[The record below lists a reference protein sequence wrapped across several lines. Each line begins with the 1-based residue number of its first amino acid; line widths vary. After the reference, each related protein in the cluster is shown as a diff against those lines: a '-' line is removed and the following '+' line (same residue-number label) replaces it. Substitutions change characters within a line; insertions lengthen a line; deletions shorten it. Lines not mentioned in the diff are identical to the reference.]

1 MARNHQGQKWGKRRH
16 WDAILN
22 FIGDGR
28 VAMNVKV
35 LSTSGARF
43 EGVWSY
49 MGMRM
54 ITERII
60 CFAAL
65 VAMLSGC
72 NGIDNPEGDLKGIKL
87 EDWPRTDC
95 STSTK
100 PARDLV
106 AYKLL
111 GVPYKWEEDWLSG
124 RVYVINPDLYSEKA
138 PFSLND
144 YQRKNLCSGTHDA
157 YMNLLEGKTDVII
170 ASRDISRNEKISSE
184 ELGVELE
191 TAPLAI
197 DALVF
202 IVNPKNPVKN
212 LTADQ
217 VRKIYTGE
225 ITNWKEVGG
234 VDHTITPYIRNADSG
249 SQEKME
255 TLVMDGLKMIEGTEG
270 TYMYE
275 IIGSQMASPYLQLEV
290 DEYGIGYTPFF
301 YCTAMVRDLMR
312 VDMLSIDGVMPSKE
326 TLRNNKYPF
335 VSSIYAGVRKTEDHD
350 SMAYKLYQFLFTKKG
365 ADMIDESGYIA
376 IRK

>member
-1 MARNHQGQKWGKRRH
+1 
-16 WDAILN
+16 
-22 FIGDGR
+22 
-28 VAMNVKV
+28 
-35 LSTSGARF
+35 
-43 EGVWSY
+43 
-49 MGMRM
+49 MRM
-54 ITERII
+54 IIKRII
-60 CFAAL
+60 SFAVF
-65 VAMLSGC
+65 VAMMSGC
-72 NGIDNPEGDLKGIKL
+72 NGIGNPEGDLKDIKL
-87 EDWPRTDC
+87 EDRPLTDC
-95 STSTK
+95 STSTM

-111 GVPYKWEEDWLSG
+111 GVPYKWEEDWMGSPTYIIQPDFSG
-124 RVYVINPDLYSEKA
+124 TKTS
-138 PFSLND
+138 FSYRD
-144 YQRKNLCSGTHDA
+144 YLEKNLCSGTHGA
-157 YMNLLEGKTDVII
+157 YMNLIEYKTDLII
-170 ASRDISRNEKISSE
+170 TSRDISRNEREYAID
-184 ELGVELE
+184 LGVGLE

-212 LTADQ
+212 LTSDQ

-234 VDHTITPYIRNADSG
+234 VDHAITPYIRNADSG

-255 TLVMDGLKMIEGTEG
+255 TLVMNGLTMIDG

-275 IIGSQMASPYLQLEV
+275 IIGSQMASPYLQLEN

-326 TLRNNKYPF
+326 SLRADKYPF
-335 VSSIYAGVRKTEDHD
+335 VSSIYAGIRKTEDHE

>member
-1 MARNHQGQKWGKRRH
+1 
-16 WDAILN
+16 
-22 FIGDGR
+22 
-28 VAMNVKV
+28 
-35 LSTSGARF
+35 
-43 EGVWSY
+43 
-49 MGMRM
+49 MGMHSK
-54 ITERII
+54 RII
-60 CFAAL
+60 GFAAL

-72 NGIDNPEGDLKGIKL
+72 NGIGSPEGDLKDIKL
-87 EDWPRTDC
+87 EEWPLTDC
-95 STSTK
+95 STSTR
-100 PARDLV
+100 PVRDLV

-111 GVPYKWEEDWLSG
+111 GIPYQWEEDWMGSPT
-124 RVYVINPDLYSEKA
+124 YIITPKFQEKETS
-138 PFSLND
+138 FSYND
-144 YQRKNLCSGTHDA
+144 YLARNLCSGTHDA
-157 YMNLLEGKTDVII
+157 YMNLIDGKTDVII
-170 ASRDISRNEKISSE
+170 SSRDISRNEKASAA

-212 LTADQ
+212 LTSDQ

-234 VDHTITPYIRNADSG
+234 VDHAITPYIRDADSG

-255 TLVMDGLKMIEGTEG
+255 TLVMNGLKMIDGTEE
-270 TYMYE
+270 TYMFE
-275 IIGSQMASPYLQLEV
+275 IIGSQMASPYLQLEN

-312 VDMLSIDGVMPSKE
+312 VDMISIDGVAPSKE

-335 VSSIYAGVRKTEDHD
+335 VSSIYASVRKTEDHE
-350 SMAYKLYQFLFTKKG
+350 SIAYKLYQFLFTKKG

-376 IRK
+376 IR

>member
-1 MARNHQGQKWGKRRH
+1 MHAKR
-16 WDAILN
+16 
-22 FIGDGR
+22 FIY
-28 VAMNVKV
+28 AV
-35 LSTSGARF
+35 L
-43 EGVWSY
+43 
-49 MGMRM
+49 
-54 ITERII
+54 
-60 CFAAL
+60 L
-65 VAMLSGC
+65 VTVLSGC
-72 NGIDNPEGDLKGIKL
+72 NGIDNPESALKGVKL
-87 EDWPRTDC
+87 EEWPLTDC

-144 YQRKNLCSGTHDA
+144 YQSKNLCSGTHDA

-170 ASRDISRNEKISSE
+170 ASRDISRNEKASSA

-212 LTADQ
+212 LTSDQ

-234 VDHTITPYIRNADSG
+234 VDHAITPYIRNADSG

-326 TLRNNKYPF
+326 TLRNGKYPF
-335 VSSIYAGVRKTEDHD
+335 VSSIYAAVRKTEDHQG
-350 SMAYKLYQFLFTKKG
+350 MAYKLYQFLFTKKG

-376 IRK
+376 IR